1 MDFTHIGIVDR
12 YPGPKGW
19 HFVALPEELVEPL
32 RHRADRGLIAVTA
45 TVGATSWQTS
55 LLPKG
60 DGTLFWLCQPR
71 CEKPKT
77 LRSEKRSPWVSLP
90 ARD

>member
-60 DGTLFWLCQPR
+60 DGTLFLA
-71 CEKPKT
+71 
-77 LRSEKRSPWVSLP
+77 LP
-90 ARD
+90 AKVRKTENASLGEAVTVGFTPR